1 MSLLSVQDLVVT
13 YGAVRAVDSVS
24 LDISP
29 GEAVSVLGANGAGK
43 TSFLFGLV
51 GVVRPSAGRV
61 IVDDLDMT
69 GMGPHEKLRRG
80 ICLVPERRQV
90 FDAISIEDNLKL
102 GAYLRK
108 SSARA
113 AISQDLDRVYELF
126 PVLTKRRRQPAG
138 TLSGGEQQMLALGRG
153 IMGTPRLL
161 MVDEPSLGL
170 APKTVSIV
178 MEALARLSSDGL
190 AILLVEQ
197 NARMAMTL
205 ATRVLVLERG
215 KAVMNGTVAEVRESD
230 QLRQA
235 YLGV

>member
-24 LDISP
+24 LDIGP

-80 ICLVPERRQV
+80 ICLVPERRQI
-90 FDAISIEDNLKL
+90 FDGLSIEDNLKL

-113 AISQDLDRVYELF
+113 AISHDLDRVYELF
-126 PVLTKRRRQPAG
+126 PVLKKRRRQPAG

-178 MEALARLSSDGL
+178 MEALARLSSDGI